1 MASITYD
8 VQKQIKAIEKTPP
21 IHTFLYDTFVQNE
34 GAVLAED
41 AYWDYR
47 KNGVAMAPFVTPG
60 AGGKTLE
67 RDTFETLGMT
77 FPTIAPERIV
87 VHKDYAEQRSF
98 GEEVYGSLDPK
109 SRLAR
114 IMAKDLADLRYSIQM
129 RKEWMTAQ
137 VLFNGQLDIVE
148 YLDGGLTAKTVRQAQ
163 FNFTNKYIPDK
174 KWGEAGYSVYDT
186 FRAMG
191 DMVHEGNGT
200 VSIAVFGP
208 EVRSFI
214 EKDPEL
220 LKMLDTRNAYF
231 GRIEPGKTDLQRG
244 TEHIGTLSNG
254 VELYCYMGQYRETLK
269 GAAANYIPKGKI
281 LVGSP
286 KLLRAMFGP
295 VAQVEKEGE
304 LPKIYAKEEVPF
316 RYSKTGGDSVM
327 QRLTSRPAI
336 IPYDVDAWAIGTV
349 L

>member
-98 GEEVYGSLDPK
+98 GEEVYGSLDPQ

-137 VLFNGQLDIVE
+137 VLFTGQLDVVE

-163 FNFTNKYIPDK
+163 FNFTNNYIPDK

-220 LKMLDTRNAYF
+220 LKMRTLVALSRGRRTCSGVRSTSAHCPTALSCTATWDSTAKRLKAQRRITFPRERFWWVRRNFCARCSARWRRSKRKANCRRF
-231 GRIEPGKTDLQRG
+231 TPRKKCRSATPRRAG
-244 TEHIGTLSNG
+244 T
-254 VELYCYMGQYRETLK
+254 
-269 GAAANYIPKGKI
+269 A
-281 LVGSP
+281 
-286 KLLRAMFGP
+286 
-295 VAQVEKEGE
+295 
-304 LPKIYAKEEVPF
+304 
-316 RYSKTGGDSVM
+316 
-327 QRLTSRPAI
+327 
-336 IPYDVDAWAIGTV
+336 
-349 L
+349 

>member
-60 AGGKTLE
+60 AGGKALE

-98 GEEVYGSLDPK
+98 GEEVYGSLDPQ

-137 VLFNGQLDIVE
+137 VLFFFILP
-148 YLDGGLTAKTVRQAQ
+148 L
-163 FNFTNKYIPDK
+163 
-174 KWGEAGYSVYDT
+174 
-186 FRAMG
+186 FR
-191 DMVHEGNGT
+191 
-200 VSIAVFGP
+200 
-208 EVRSFI
+208 
-214 EKDPEL
+214 K
-220 LKMLDTRNAYF
+220 
-231 GRIEPGKTDLQRG
+231 
-244 TEHIGTLSNG
+244 
-254 VELYCYMGQYRETLK
+254 
-269 GAAANYIPKGKI
+269 
-281 LVGSP
+281 
-286 KLLRAMFGP
+286 
-295 VAQVEKEGE
+295 
-304 LPKIYAKEEVPF
+304 
-316 RYSKTGGDSVM
+316 
-327 QRLTSRPAI
+327 
-336 IPYDVDAWAIGTV
+336 
-349 L
+349 

>member
-1 MASITYD
+1 M
-8 VQKQIKAIEKTPP
+8 
-21 IHTFLYDTFVQNE
+21 
-34 GAVLAED
+34 
-41 AYWDYR
+41 
-47 KNGVAMAPFVTPG
+47 
-60 AGGKTLE
+60 
-67 RDTFETLGMT
+67 
-77 FPTIAPERIV
+77 
-87 VHKDYAEQRSF
+87 
-98 GEEVYGSLDPK
+98 
-109 SRLAR
+109 
-114 IMAKDLADLRYSIQM
+114 
-129 RKEWMTAQ
+129 
-137 VLFNGQLDIVE
+137 
-148 YLDGGLTAKTVRQAQ
+148 
-163 FNFTNKYIPDK
+163 
-174 KWGEAGYSVYDT
+174 YDT

-231 GRIEPGKTDLQRG
+231 GRIEPGKADLQRG
-244 TEHIGTLSNG
+244 TEHIGTLPNG

-316 RYSKTGGDSVM
+316 RYSKTGG
-327 QRLTSRPAI
+327 QR
-336 IPYDVDAWAIGTV
+336 DAAPDQPTGDHSLRRGRMGNRNGAVSAVPSNVPKAPKRDRRRRNRITRKEVHNGDFCGMARRNRE
-349 L
+349 